1 MKKKLLKITF
11 LTFFICLIAIVFLL
25 YGPISFFRKTLIT
38 TAMTTKSHQFIAT
51 FLYSD
56 KTIKKVMN
64 ENRVI
69 EESKSNENKVISDD
83 LDKKIQS
90 NKENKLYKIIDIDE
104 KTYKGYLVA
113 IYDPSRVKVAT
124 SKYLGKKGEYITTV
138 SKDNNAKVII
148 NASGFY
154 DPEWNSNGAIP
165 HGLVIQNGKVVS
177 DFKKSNVSGGLVGFD
192 KNDNLVLEKYTKEEA
207 IKNGIRDAVEFG
219 PFLIKNGIS
228 SKVEGNGGWGIAPR
242 TVIAQRKDKIVL
254 FLVIDGRSTKS
265 LGASMKDLINILE
278 RCKAYN
284 AANMDGGSSTE
295 LVVNGKIKNT
305 PVASGKNGLRKLPT
319 FWMVK

>member
-1 MKKKLLKITF
+1 MKKKLLKIIF

-25 YGPISFFRKTLIT
+25 YGPISFFRETLIT
-38 TAMTTKSHQFIAT
+38 TAMTTKTHQFIAT

-56 KTIKKVMN
+56 KTIKKVME

-69 EESKSNENKVISDD
+69 EESKSNENKVISYD
-83 LDKKIQS
+83 LDKEIQS

-113 IYDPSRVKVAT
+113 IYDPSKVKVAT

-154 DPEWNSNGAIP
+154 DPEWNSNGALP
-165 HGLVIQNGKVVS
+165 HGLVIKNGKAVS
-177 DFKKSNVSGGLVGFD
+177 DFKDSNVSGGLVGFD
-192 KNDNLVLEKYTKEEA
+192 KNDNLVLEKYTKEEE
-207 IKNGIRDAVEFG
+207 INNGIRDAVEFG

-319 FWMVK
+319 FWMLK

>member
-11 LTFFICLIAIVFLL
+11 LTFFICLIAIAFLL
-25 YGPISFFRKTLIT
+25 YGPISFFRETLIT

-83 LDKKIQS
+83 L
-90 NKENKLYKIIDIDE
+90 NKEIQNNKDNKLYKIIDIDE

-113 IYDPSRVKVAT
+113 IYDPSKVKVAT

-165 HGLVIQNGKVVS
+165 HGLVIQNGTVVS

-207 IKNGIRDAVEFG
+207 INNGIRDAVEFG

-242 TVIAQRKDKIVL
+242 TVIAQRNDKIVL

-278 RCKAYN
+278 RCKVYN

-319 FWMVK
+319 FWMLK

>member
-25 YGPISFFRKTLIT
+25 YGPISFFRETLIT
-38 TAMTTKSHQFIAT
+38 TAMTTKTHQFIAT

-56 KTIKKVMN
+56 KTIKKVME

-69 EESKSNENKVISDD
+69 EESKSNENKVISYD
-83 LDKKIQS
+83 LDKEIQS

-113 IYDPSRVKVAT
+113 IYDPSKVKVAT

-154 DPEWNSNGAIP
+154 DPEWNSNGALP
-165 HGLVIQNGKVVS
+165 HGLVIKNGKAVS
-177 DFKKSNVSGGLVGFD
+177 DFKDSNVSGGLVGFD

-207 IKNGIRDAVEFG
+207 INNGIRDAVEFG

-319 FWMVK
+319 FWMLK

>member
-1 MKKKLLKITF
+1 MKKKLLKFTF

-25 YGPISFFRKTLIT
+25 YGPISFFRETLIT

-83 LDKKIQS
+83 L
-90 NKENKLYKIIDIDE
+90 NKEIQNNKDNKLYKIIDIDE

-113 IYDPSRVKVAT
+113 IYDPSKVKVAT

-207 IKNGIRDAVEFG
+207 INNGIRDAVEFG

-278 RCKAYN
+278 RCKVYN

-319 FWMVK
+319 FWMLK

>member
-11 LTFFICLIAIVFLL
+11 LTFFICLIAIAFLL
-25 YGPISFFRKTLIT
+25 YGPISFFRETLIT

-83 LDKKIQS
+83 L
-90 NKENKLYKIIDIDE
+90 NKEIQNNKDNKLYKIIDIDE

-113 IYDPSRVKVAT
+113 IYDPSKVKVAT

-165 HGLVIQNGKVVS
+165 HGLVIQNGTVVS

-207 IKNGIRDAVEFG
+207 INNGIRDAVEFG

-278 RCKAYN
+278 RCKVYN

-319 FWMVK
+319 FWMLK